1 MEIAV
6 WGAGAIGGITGACLV
21 RAGHDVTFVDIDAEH
36 VAAMAQGGLTIEKQ
50 EGGFRVGPVRAIT
63 PDRFGGPA
71 NLVLLAVKAVATP
84 GAIEQIAPH
93 LADGGA
99 VVSLQNGLNE
109 EVIAARIGPH
119 RTVGAL
125 VNWAADYQ
133 RPGVIQHGGEG
144 SLILGEL
151 DGRITE
157 RVRGL
162 ADLLSAVCPVPVTD
176 NIWGYLWAKTCFG
189 ALLFATALV
198 DAPVY
203 EIVERSPA
211 VQRTLADIV
220 IEAMGVAEAWGVR
233 LLPFDEFDPA
243 LFRAAAAGDAAPV
256 EKAMATIAAHY
267 RRHTKVKT
275 GVWRDLAVRKRRTEV
290 DAQVGVIVTK
300 GAARGI
306 PTPLASHLIEL
317 IHDLEGGRGHMAW
330 ENLDSL
336 GAVAR

>member
-1 MEIAV
+1 MEITV

-21 RAGHDVTFVDIDAEH
+21 RAGHDVTFVDVDAEH
-36 VAAMAQGGLTIEKQ
+36 VAALARDGLTVEKR
-50 EGGFRVGPVRAIT
+50 EGGFRVGPVRAVA
-63 PDRFGGPA
+63 PERFAGPA
-71 NLVLLAVKAVATP
+71 DLVLLAVKAVATP

-93 LADGGA
+93 LTARGT

-109 EVIAARIGPH
+109 EVIAARIGPL

-151 DGRITE
+151 DGRITD
-157 RVRGL
+157 RVKTL

-211 VQRTLADIV
+211 VQRTLAHIV
-220 IEAMGVAEAWGVR
+220 VEAMRVAEAWGVQ

-243 LFRAAAAGDAAPV
+243 LYRAAGAGDTAALAA
-256 EKAMATIAAHY
+256 AMNEIAAHY
-267 RRHTKVKT
+267 RGHTKIKT
-275 GVWRDLAVRKRRTEV
+275 GVWRDLAVRRRRTEV
-290 DAQVGVIVTK
+290 NAQVGIIVAK

-306 PTPLASHLIEL
+306 PTPLALRLVEL
-317 IHDLEGGRGHMAW
+317 IHDIEEGRRQMAW
-330 ENLDSL
+330 ENLAIL
-336 GAVAR
+336 GAAAR